1 MSVEIRPSTPV
12 DANAIR
18 EVHLAAFPTP
28 LEADLVDRLTREGD
42 SVNSLV
48 AEDKAAI
55 VGHVLL
61 SRMRVEGD
69 GRTFRALG
77 LAPVA
82 VLPARQ
88 GSGIGGALIRQAL
101 EQARRAGEELIFLV
115 GEPDYYCRFGFSAET
130 AARFSSPY
138 SGPYW
143 MALALND
150 RPLPSSGKAEYA
162 AAFAE
167 LDEVR

>member
-1 MSVEIRPSTPV
+1 MSIEIRPSTPV

-82 VLPARQ
+82 VLPRTAQ
-88 GSGIGGALIRQAL
+88 GSSRYVIAPYEWRLLDGIGHFPHL
-101 EQARRAGEELIFLV
+101 ESPDLVLGEIL
-115 GEPDYYCRFGFSAET
+115 RWAKS
-130 AARFSSPY
+130 
-138 SGPYW
+138 
-143 MALALND
+143 
-150 RPLPSSGKAEYA
+150 
-162 AAFAE
+162 
-167 LDEVR
+167 